1 MREFHIGVNDAG
13 QRIDKFLRK
22 ACPKLPQ
29 SLLYKTFRKKDVKC
43 NGKRVSAETFV
54 AAGDTVQVYLPDDC
68 FGETVHAKQISALP
82 LPEIAYEDDDIA
94 ILRKPVNLPVHAD
107 NDGTADTLAA
117 RFVYYLAQSGAYDA
131 AAEQS
136 FTPALCNRIDRNT
149 EGFVIGAKNAAALRC
164 MNEKIRLGEVRKQYL
179 CITCGKPPRQ
189 RDTVT
194 AYHAETAG
202 NRVRL
207 YDSAGSGRRMIRTG
221 YEVLAV
227 RDGLALVRV
236 TLYTGRKH
244 QIRAQMAALGAPL
257 LGDGKYGD
265 AAANRKYGE
274 RHQLLA
280 ACRLTF
286 DFPEQDDC
294 PLAHLRGKTFAYT
307 PDFCARY
314 AFECGE

>member
-1 MREFHIGVNDAG
+1 MREFVIGVNDAG
-13 QRIDKFLRK
+13 QRIDKFLLK
-22 ACPKLPQ
+22 ACPKLPK

-43 NGKRVSAETFV
+43 NGKRVSAELFV

-68 FGETVHAKQISALP
+68 FGETVHHAPQAALP
-82 LPEIAYEDDDIA
+82 LPEIAYEDADIV

-107 NDGTADTLAA
+107 NEGASDTLAG
-117 RFVYYLAQSGAYDA
+117 RFVYYLAQSGSYDA

-136 FTPALCNRIDRNT
+136 FTPALCNRLDRNT

-179 CITCGKPPRQ
+179 CVTVGQPPRACA
-189 RDTVT
+189 TVT
-194 AYHAETAG
+194 AYHAETSG

-207 YDSAGSGRRMIRTG
+207 YDAAGEGRREIRTG

-227 RDGLALVRV
+227 REGLALVLV

-244 QIRAQMAALGAPL
+244 QIRAQMAALGAPV

-265 AAANRKYGE
+265 AAANRQYGE

-280 ACRLTF
+280 ACRLRF
-286 DFPEQDDC
+286 DFSEADC
-294 PLAHLRGKTFAYT
+294 PLAYLRGKTFAYT

-314 AFECGE
+314 AFECSV